1 MSISATITAV
11 NAPVRI
17 NDGAI
22 TAFLIS
28 CIGSVASLVLM
39 TLSSPFA
46 EAVAMMGQY

>member
-1 MSISATITAV
+1 MSISATVTAV

-22 TAFLIS
+22 TVFLIS
-28 CIGSVASLVLM
+28 GFGSVASIILA

-46 EAVAMMGQY
+46 EALAMMGQY